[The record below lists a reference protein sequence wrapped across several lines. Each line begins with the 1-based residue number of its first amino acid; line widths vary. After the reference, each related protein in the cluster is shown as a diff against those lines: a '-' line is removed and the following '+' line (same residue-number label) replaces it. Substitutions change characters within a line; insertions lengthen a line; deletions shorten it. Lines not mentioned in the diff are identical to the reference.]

1 MPVDTDANWLWLFEW
16 FEYTT
21 PGIVVRESVWLFPVI
36 EAVHLLGLCLLGGA
50 VLVVD
55 LRMLG
60 LGLKRQT
67 IAELAANLR
76 PWLVGAVVL
85 MFVTGLLLFL
95 SEAVKCYYSQSFL
108 VKMIALPVALIF
120 TFTVRERV
128 AATGGLQLSPW
139 TRLVAAASM
148 LLWFTVAAA
157 GRWIGFS

>member
-1 MPVDTDANWLWLFEW
+1 MATEGTWLWLFEW

-21 PGIVVRESVWLFPVI
+21 PAVIVRESIWMFPVI

-50 VLVVD
+50 ILVID

-67 IAELAANLR
+67 VSELAINLK
-76 PWLVGAVVL
+76 PWLKGALVL
-85 MFVTGLLLFL
+85 MLATGVLLFL
-95 SEAVKCYYSQSFL
+95 SEAVKCYYNQSFWI
-108 VKMIALPVALIF
+108 KMIALTIALIF

-128 AATGGLQLSPW
+128 VAASVLEVTTR
-139 TRLVAAASM
+139 TRLVATAS
-148 LLWFTVAAA
+148 LTLWFTVAAA